1 MFEAKKVLICRRNF
15 GYCDLSVKGSGRR
28 PFSLGSG
35 TAAMATAAGA
45 GGLGVRGGMN
55 GGPRNGG
62 NGCDDGPSGC
72 PGS

>member
-1 MFEAKKVLICRRNF
+1 MLICRRNF

-35 TAAMATAAGA
+35 TAAITAAAGAGAGA
-45 GGLGVRGGMN
+45 GGLGVCGGMN
-55 GGPRNGG
+55 GGTKNDG
-62 NGCDDGPSGC
+62 NCCDDGPCGC